1 MPTALVT
8 GASSGIGLTF
18 ARHLAQRGLSLVLVA
33 RSTDRLEQVAAECR
47 AMGAPQVQVLTAD
60 LASVAGVATV
70 TDRLAAG
77 DVHTLVNNAGL
88 SVGQEL
94 ADAGI
99 DVLAHQLQVNV
110 EAVLRLTHAALPG
123 MLARGA
129 GAIINVAS
137 IAALLPGRGTTYSAS
152 KAWVVNFTEGLATD
166 LTGTGIRVQVLCPGF
181 VRTEFHRTAGIAMDR
196 TPSWMYVDADHLVAT
211 SLRDLAR
218 GKVFSVPGGF
228 YAAVAVG
235 TRLLPRPLLRRLA
248 AGVKSKGRD

>member
-18 ARHLAQRGLSLVLVA
+18 ARHLAQKQLSLVLVA

-47 AMGAPQVQVLTAD
+47 AMGAPHVEVLTAD
-60 LASVAGVATV
+60 LGSTVGLAAV

-88 SVGQEL
+88 SVGQEF
-94 ADAGI
+94 ADAEI
-99 DVLAHQLQVNV
+99 EDLAHQLQVNV

-129 GAIINVAS
+129 GAIVNVAS
-137 IAALLPGRGTTYSAS
+137 IAALLPGRGTTYSAA

-166 LTGTGIRVQVLCPGF
+166 LAGTGIRVQVLCPGF
-181 VRTEFHRTAGIAMDR
+181 VRTSFHRAAGIDMDR
-196 TPSWMYVDADHLVAT
+196 TPGWMYVDVDHLVAT

-218 GKVFSVPGGF
+218 GKVLSVPGTL
-228 YAAVAVG
+228 YTTIATVS
-235 TRLLPRPLLRRLA
+235 RLLPRPLLRRLA

>member
-18 ARHLAQRGLSLVLVA
+18 ARHLAQKGLDLVLVA
-33 RSTDRLEQVAAECR
+33 RSADRLEQVAAECR
-47 AMGAPQVQVLTAD
+47 AMGAPQVQVLPAD
-60 LASVAGVATV
+60 LATAAGITTVA
-70 TDRLAAG
+70 DRLASG

-88 SVGQEL
+88 SVGKEF
-94 ADAGI
+94 ADAAL
-99 DVLAHQLQVNV
+99 DELTHQLRVNV
-110 EAVLRLTHAALPG
+110 QAVLQLTHAALPG
-123 MLARGA
+123 MRARGS

-166 LTGTGIRVQVLCPGF
+166 LAGTGIRVQALCPGF
-181 VRTEFHRTAGIAMDR
+181 VRTSFHRTAGIDMAR
-196 TPSWMYVDADHLVAT
+196 TPDWMYTDSDHLVAT

-218 GKVFSVPGGF
+218 GKVLSVPGAL
-228 YAAVAVG
+228 YSAIAVV
-235 TRLLPRPLLRRLA
+235 TRLLPRPLLRRVA

>member
-18 ARHLAQRGLSLVLVA
+18 ARHLAQKQLSLVLVA

-47 AMGAPQVQVLTAD
+47 AMGAPHVEVLTAD
-60 LASVAGVATV
+60 LGSTVGLAAV

-88 SVGQEL
+88 SVGQEF
-94 ADAGI
+94 ADAEI
-99 DVLAHQLQVNV
+99 EDLAHQLQVNV

-137 IAALLPGRGTTYSAS
+137 IAALLPGRGTTYSAA

-166 LTGTGIRVQVLCPGF
+166 LAGTGIRVQVLCPGF
-181 VRTEFHRTAGIAMDR
+181 VRTSFHRAAGIDMDR
-196 TPSWMYVDADHLVAT
+196 TPGWMYVDVDHLVVT

-218 GKVFSVPGGF
+218 GTVLSVPGVL
-228 YAAVAVG
+228 YSAIAVV
-235 TRLLPRPLLRRLA
+235 TRLLPRSLLRRLA